1 MESVRLPEHPDAQA
15 EYIRLQQTC
24 DAIEREVREVEALT
38 GAKAGECMD
47 VRMEEDP
54 DQQLATFLHEMT
66 HIYNGDLEAK
76 GNVQEIE
83 ARTHRKLLEALEL
96 LKQEEEE

>member
-1 MESVRLPEHPDAQA
+1 MKKTMAREITIKLHRLEGMPEGIHGTVMGSEGRYMIVLNA
-15 EYIRLQQTC
+15 
-24 DAIEREVREVEALT
+24 
-38 GAKAGECMD
+38 
-47 VRMEEDP
+47 EEDP